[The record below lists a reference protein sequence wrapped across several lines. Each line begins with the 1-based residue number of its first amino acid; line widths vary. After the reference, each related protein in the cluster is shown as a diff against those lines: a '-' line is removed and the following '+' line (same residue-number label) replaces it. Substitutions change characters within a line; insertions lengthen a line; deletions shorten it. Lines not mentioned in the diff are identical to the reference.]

1 MPSAKKVKWAQLR
14 VGVMTVAAMILLGV
28 LVFLLTGTSKFFV
41 PKATI
46 YTYMDDSAALAQ
58 GAPVR
63 LNGYL
68 IGSVTGVGLSGESAP
83 RRIIRIQMSVEAAAL
98 AAIPVDSEAG
108 VSAENV
114 LGTKYINIKKG
125 SGQETVRDGGEVP
138 SKDVSEFDEVV
149 QSGYDV
155 MVAARAL
162 LKRIDGVVTEM
173 EKGRGTIGQL
183 LVDKTLYERLN
194 AAVSEVQ
201 KVAAA
206 VSSGQG
212 TVGRLLQD
220 ETLYYDL
227 RGVIRRLDTL
237 VASIQNGQGT
247 AGKLI
252 RDPALYD
259 DARKT
264 LAELRRTIED
274 LNAGKG
280 TAGKLLKDDQLHRQI
295 QDLVAKLDDT
305 MVKIN
310 TGQGTLGQLLV
321 NPNLYES
328 LNGATGEMRDLMKDF
343 RANPKKFLSIKLGL
357 F

>member
-1 MPSAKKVKWAQLR
+1 MPSAKRVRWAQLR
-14 VGVMTVAAMILLGV
+14 VGLMATLAMILLAI
-28 LVFLLTGTSKFFV
+28 LVFLLTGTKKLFV
-41 PKATI
+41 PKSTL
-46 YTYMDDSAALAQ
+46 YTYLDDSAALSV

-68 IGSVTGVGLSGESAP
+68 IGNVTAVELSGLNVP
-83 RRIIRIQMSVEAAAL
+83 RRIIRVQMSVDAGSL
-98 AAIPVDSEAG
+98 AAIPVDSEAS

-125 SGQETVRDGGEVP
+125 TGNRTVRPGDEVP

-162 LKRIDGVVTEM
+162 LKRIDGVVNEM

-183 LVDKTLYERLN
+183 LVDQSLYNRLN

-212 TVGRLLQD
+212 TVGRLLHD
-220 ETLYYDL
+220 EALYNDVRSTVRKLDDL
-227 RGVIRRLDTL
+227 IT
-237 VASIQNGQGT
+237 SIQDGQGT

-259 DARKT
+259 DARKSV
-264 LAELRRTIED
+264 AELRVILED

-280 TAGKLLKDDQLHRQI
+280 TAGKLLKDEQLHRQL
-295 QDLVAKLDDT
+295 QDAIAKLDDT
-305 MVKIN
+305 LVKLN

-328 LNGATGEMRDLMKDF
+328 LNGASLEMRDLMKDF
-343 RANPKKFLSIKLGL
+343 RANPKKFLRIKLGL

>member
-1 MPSAKKVKWAQLR
+1 MPSAKKVRWAQLR
-14 VGVMTVAAMILLGV
+14 VGLMTAFAMVLLGT
-28 LVFLLTGTSKFFV
+28 LIFLLTGTKKLFV
-41 PKATI
+41 PKATL
-46 YTYMDDSAALAQ
+46 YTYLEDSAALAV

-68 IGSVTGVGLSGESAP
+68 IGNVTRVELSGLNVP
-83 RRIIRIQMSVEAAAL
+83 QRIIRIAMSVDAASL
-98 AAIPVDSEAG
+98 ASIPVDSEAT

-114 LGTKYINIKKG
+114 LGTKFINIKKG
-125 SGQETVRDGGEVP
+125 RSGQTVAAGAELR

-155 MVAARAL
+155 MVAARSL
-162 LKRIDGVVTEM
+162 LKRVDGIVSEL

-212 TVGRLLQD
+212 TVGRLLHD
-220 ETLYYDL
+220 DALYNDVSSAVRKLDDL
-227 RGVIRRLDTL
+227 VT
-237 VASIQNGQGT
+237 SIQQGQGT

-259 DARKT
+259 DARKSV
-264 LAELRRTIED
+264 AELRAILED

-280 TAGKLLKDDQLHRQI
+280 TAGKLLKDEQLHRQL
-295 QDLVAKLDDT
+295 QDVVAKLDDT
-305 MVKIN
+305 LLKLN

-328 LNGATGEMRDLMKDF
+328 LNGVSLEMRGLMQDF
-343 RANPKKFLSIKLGL
+343 RANPKKFLRIKLGL

>member
-14 VGVMTVAAMILLGV
+14 VGLMSAAAIVILGV
-28 LVFLLTGTSKFFV
+28 LIFLLTGNQKFFA
-41 PKATI
+41 PKATL
-46 YTYMDDSAALAQ
+46 YTYLEDSAALAV

-68 IGSVTGVGLSGESAP
+68 IGTVSKVELSALNIP
-83 RRIIRIQMSVEAAAL
+83 QKVIRIILSVDTSSLRE
-98 AAIPVDSEAG
+98 IPVDSEAG

-125 SGQETVRDGGEVP
+125 TSPETVKNGAELP
-138 SKDVSEFDEVV
+138 SKNVSEFDEVV

-155 MVAARAL
+155 MVTARAL

-173 EKGRGTIGQL
+173 ENGRGTIGQL
-183 LVDKTLYERLN
+183 LVDKTLYNRLN

-201 KVAAA
+201 KLAAA

-212 TVGRLLQD
+212 TVGRLLND
-220 ETLYYDL
+220 ETLYNDL
-227 RGVIRRLDTL
+227 RSTVRRMDDLI
-237 VASIQNGQGT
+237 ASIQNGEGT
-247 AGKLI
+247 AGRLVK
-252 RDPALYD
+252 DPALYD

-264 LAELRRTIED
+264 VAELRQLVEN

-280 TAGKLLKDDQLHRQI
+280 TAGKLLKDDQLHKQM
-295 QDLVAKLDDT
+295 QDLLAKLDDI
-305 MVKIN
+305 VLKVN

-321 NPNLYES
+321 NPSLYET
-328 LNGATGEMRDLMKDF
+328 LNGTGGEMRALLKDF
-343 RANPKKFLSIKLGL
+343 RANPKKFLRIKLGL

>member
-14 VGVMTVAAMILLGV
+14 VGLMAAVAMVLLAA
-28 LVFLLTGTSKFFV
+28 LVFLLTGTKKLFV

-46 YTYMDDSAALAQ
+46 STYMDDAAALAV

-63 LNGYL
+63 LNGIL
-68 IGSVTGVGLSGESAP
+68 IGNVMRVGLSGVNAP
-83 RRIIRIQMSVEAAAL
+83 RRVVRIDMSVDSAQL
-98 AAIPVDSEAG
+98 TSIPVDSLAG
-108 VSAENV
+108 ISAENV
-114 LGTKYINIKKG
+114 LGTKYINIEIGHSKT
-125 SGQETVRDGGEVP
+125 TVKDGGEVP
-138 SKDVSEFDEVV
+138 SKDVSEFEAVV

-155 MVAARAL
+155 MVTARVL

-173 EKGRGTIGQL
+173 ENGRGTIGQL
-183 LVDKTLYERLN
+183 LVDKTLYDRLN
-194 AAVSEVQ
+194 SAVSEVQ
-201 KVAAA
+201 KVGEA

-212 TVGRLLQD
+212 TVGRLLND
-220 ETLYYDL
+220 ETLYNDM
-227 RGVIRRLDTL
+227 RTAVRRLDDL
-237 VASIQNGQGT
+237 LAGIQEGQGT
-247 AGKLI
+247 AGRLVK
-252 RDPALYD
+252 DPALYD
-259 DARKT
+259 EARKT
-264 LAELRRTIED
+264 LAELRRLAED

-295 QDLVAKLDDT
+295 QEAVVKLDAILDR
-305 MVKIN
+305 VN

-328 LNGATGEMRDLMKDF
+328 LNGASQEMRALMKDF

>member
-1 MPSAKKVKWAQLR
+1 
-14 VGVMTVAAMILLGV
+14 MTIVAMILLGI
-28 LVFLLTGTSKFFV
+28 LVFLLTGTKKLFV
-41 PKATI
+41 PKAVL
-46 YTYMDDSAALAQ
+46 YTYLDDSAALAK

-68 IGSVTGVGLSGESAP
+68 IGSVDDVGLSGLNVP
-83 RRIIRIQMSVEAAAL
+83 RRIIRVRMLVEAGAL
-98 AAIPVDSEAG
+98 AAIPSDSEAG

-125 SGQETVRDGGEVP
+125 TSIETVKNGGEVP

-183 LVDKTLYERLN
+183 LVDKTLYNRLN
-194 AAVSEVQ
+194 EAVSEVQ

-206 VSSGQG
+206 VSGGHG
-212 TVGRLLQD
+212 TVGRLLNDESLYNEVRAAVGRMDELLAGIQD
-220 ETLYYDL
+220 
-227 RGVIRRLDTL
+227 
-237 VASIQNGQGT
+237 GQGT
-247 AGKLI
+247 AGKLVK
-252 RDPALYD
+252 DPALYE
-259 DARKT
+259 DARRT
-264 LAELRRTIED
+264 LTELRNIMAD

-295 QDLVAKLDDT
+295 VELTARLDHT
-305 MVKIN
+305 LEKIN

-328 LNGATGEMRDLMKDF
+328 LNGATQEMRTLMKDF

>member
-1 MPSAKKVKWAQLR
+1 MPSAKQVKWAQLR
-14 VGVMTVAAMILLGV
+14 VGVMTIAAMLLLGI
-28 LVFLLTGTSKFFV
+28 LVFLLTGTQKLFV
-41 PKATI
+41 PKATL
-46 YTYMDDSAALAQ
+46 YTYMDDSAALTK

-68 IGSVTGVGLSGESAP
+68 IGSVTDIGLSGQNAP
-83 RRIIRIQMSVEAAAL
+83 RRIIRIQMSVEVAAL
-98 AAIPVDSEAG
+98 AAIPVDSQAG

-125 SGQETVRDGGEVP
+125 ASRETVKNGGEVP

-155 MVAARAL
+155 MVATRAL
-162 LKRIDGVVTEM
+162 MKRIDGVVTEM

-183 LVDKTLYERLN
+183 LVDKTLYDRLN

-206 VSSGQG
+206 VTSGQG
-212 TVGRLLQD
+212 TVGRLLND
-220 ETLYYDL
+220 ETLYNDV
-227 RGVIRRLDTL
+227 RTTVRRLDDL
-237 VASIQNGQGT
+237 LAGIQDGQGT
-247 AGKLI
+247 AGRLVK
-252 RDPALYD
+252 DPALYD

-264 LAELRRTIED
+264 VAELRRLVED

-295 QDLVAKLDDT
+295 QDLIAKLDGT
-305 MVKIN
+305 LEKIN

-321 NPNLYES
+321 NPGLYES
-328 LNGATGEMRDLMKDF
+328 LNGATGEMRALMKDF

>member
-14 VGVMTVAAMILLGV
+14 VGLMTLVAMALLGV
-28 LVFLLTGTSKFFV
+28 LVFLLTGTEKLFV
-41 PKATI
+41 PRAVI
-46 YTYMDDSAALAQ
+46 YTYLDDSAALAR

-63 LNGYL
+63 LNGYQ
-68 IGSVTGVGLSGESAP
+68 IGSVTDVSLSGEKAP
-83 RRIIRIQMSVEAAAL
+83 RRIIRVQMSVEAAL
-98 AAIPVDSEAG
+98 LPAIPVDSEAG

-114 LGTKYINIKKG
+114 LGTKYINIKQG
-125 SGQETVRDGGEVP
+125 VSPQTVPNGGEVP

-162 LKRIDGVVTEM
+162 LKRVDGVVTEL

-194 AAVSEVQ
+194 SAVSEVQ

-206 VSSGQG
+206 VSSGEG

-220 ETLYYDL
+220 ETLYHDL
-227 RGVIRRLDTL
+227 RSAVRRLDAL
-237 VASIQNGQGT
+237 VTSIQNGEGT

-264 LAELRRTIED
+264 LSELRRTAED

-280 TAGKLLKDDQLHRQI
+280 TAGKLLKDDQLHKQI
-295 QDLVAKLDDT
+295 QDLIVRLDDT

-310 TGQGTLGQLLV
+310 SGQGTLGQLLV
-321 NPNLYES
+321 NPSLYES
-328 LNGATGEMRDLMKDF
+328 LSGASGEMRDLMKDF
-343 RANPKKFLSIKLGL
+343 RANPKKFLSIRLGL